1 MRITLEVDRRDP
13 EHCAPGGPQC
23 SGHGSPS
30 MFSAQRC
37 FLERGEIVELC
48 PRIPPLPRM
57 LTEQTLKTSRDDSAF
72 LRVCGFNFES
82 TLF

>member
-1 MRITLEVDRRDP
+1 MRISLEVDGRDP
-13 EHCAPGGPQC
+13 EHWWATMFRRWLSVHVLC
-23 SGHGSPS
+23 S
-30 MFSAQRC
+30 AV
-37 FLERGEIVELC
+37 FLECGEIVEFC

>member
-1 MRITLEVDRRDP
+1 MRISLEVDGGTQSTVLLVGLPRSRD
-13 EHCAPGGPQC
+13 
-23 SGHGSPS
+23 GSPS
-30 MFSAQRC
+30 MFSARLC
-37 FLERGEIVELC
+37 FGVWGNSGAL
-48 PRIPPLPRM
+48 PKNPPLPRM